1 MKRLLTLVLLL
12 CSAFTLSAQEND
24 YADANLYYT
33 PEQMP
38 DMTKWLPAPPAVGSQ
53 AFKYDV
59 AVYEAGKIIRQTDA
73 EAAAAAKAQSNNKIP
88 NICKQFSAA
97 FGYEISAQTTP
108 QIYLLLNDAII
119 TCVKTVVEPKEY
131 YARPRPYVYFDAS
144 TLMPDTEGR
153 LHKQGSYPSG
163 HTLRGWVAALLLSE
177 INPAAADDLLKLG
190 YQYGQSRII
199 SGYHWQSDVDAAR
212 LVAAGA
218 VAQIHA
224 HPRFVKQMKRAK
236 REFKRL
242 P

>member
-12 CSAFTLSAQEND
+12 CSAFALSAQEND

-88 NICKQFSAA
+88 TICKQFSAA

-242 P
+242 L

>member
-1 MKRLLTLVLLL
+1 MKRILTLALLL
-12 CSAFTLSAQEND
+12 CSVFTLWAQED
-24 YADANLYYT
+24 YNEAKPYYT

-38 DMTKWLPAPPAVGSQ
+38 DMIKWLPAPPAVGSE

-59 AVYEAGKIIRQTDA
+59 SVYEAGKIIRQNDA
-73 EAAAAAKAQSNNKIP
+73 EAAAAAKAQSDNRMT
-88 NICKQFSAA
+88 NISKQFSAA
-97 FGYEISAQTTP
+97 FGHEISAEKTP
-108 QIYLLLNDAII
+108 EIYILLRDAVI
-119 TCVKTVVEPKEY
+119 TCVKTVVGPKNHYSRLRPFVHFNEP
-131 YARPRPYVYFDAS
+131 
-144 TLMPDTEGR
+144 TLMPDSEGW
-153 LHKQGSYPSG
+153 LHKSGSFPSG
-163 HTLRGWVAALLLSE
+163 HTLRGWVAALVLSE
-177 INPAAADDLLKLG
+177 VNPAAADELLKVG

-242 P
+242 S